1 MGNKMNTPIIMEV
14 NLPSSLGVD
23 ILSVSTSNLVGNNLD
38 VLGLVSEELHQESV
52 DDRDHPGR
60 QHHNRH
66 VVVLGPVV
74 KFGEVWIKCDSLAEE
89 LDTFAKGSVDT
100 VKHLP
105 EAIPNCQESA
115 NRPNGLHH

>member
-1 MGNKMNTPIIMEV
+1 MNTPIIMEV

-23 ILSVSTSNLVGNNLD
+23 ILSVSTGNLVGNDLD

-52 DDRDHPGR
+52 DDRDHARR
-60 QHHNRH
+60 QHHNRD

-74 KFGEVWIKCDSLAEE
+74 KFGEVWIECDSLAEE
-89 LDTFAKGSVDT
+89 LDTFIKGGVNT

-105 EAIPNCQESA
+105 EAIPNCQETARSA
-115 NRPNGLHH
+115 NKPNGFHY

>member
-1 MGNKMNTPIIMEV
+1 MNTPIIMEV

-23 ILSVSTSNLVGNNLD
+23 ILSVSTGDLVGNYLD

-52 DDRDHPGR
+52 DDRDHARR
-60 QHHNRH
+60 QYHNRD

-74 KFGEVWIKCDSLAEE
+74 KFGEVRVQGDSLAEE
-89 LDTFAKGSVDT
+89 LDTFIKGGVDT

-105 EAIPNCQESA
+105 EAIPNCHETAQSA
-115 NRPNGLHH
+115 SRPNGLHH